1 MLSRESDELLAGV
14 LGGSLDLALVANFD
28 VVYWVCGYVCIVC
41 LLSRESTELY
51 VVQVSSFEIGM
62 SDEIPLQRQI
72 GVRAPFLAYKNIIHF
87 IEFSIYS

>member
-51 VVQVSSFEIGM
+51 VVQYRLSKYVCRTRSHYKGKLGSGHPFWLTKISSI
-62 SDEIPLQRQI
+62 S
-72 GVRAPFLAYKNIIHF
+72 
-87 IEFSIYS
+87 

>member
-51 VVQVSSFEIGM
+51 VVQYRLSKYVC
-62 SDEIPLQRQI
+62 QI
-72 GVRAPFLAYKNIIHF
+72 GRAHV
-87 IEFSIYS
+87 